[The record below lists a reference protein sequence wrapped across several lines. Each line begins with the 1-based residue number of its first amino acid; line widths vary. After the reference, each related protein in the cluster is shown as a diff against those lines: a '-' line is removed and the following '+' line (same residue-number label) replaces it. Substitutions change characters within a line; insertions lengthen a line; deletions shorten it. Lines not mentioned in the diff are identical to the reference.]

1 MIILNVLLES
11 YSKYFSCIES
21 HVSPSQ
27 SELEDLVC
35 RKNWAEIEAIDQS
48 LIRVLDMMD
57 VSPD

>member
-1 MIILNVLLES
+1 MILLNVLLES
-11 YSKYFSCIES
+11 YSKYFPCIES
-21 HVSPSQ
+21 MSAHRS
-27 SELEDLVC
+27 SELEVLVC